1 MFLDIGN
8 IMDFKD
14 DKELFNVKE
23 GFILGNMFKDE
34 YDAYKG
40 YIPSTLHANNEKDKI
55 LLCIYEYDF
64 ALNDLNLYLDLNPN
78 NKKMYDLFK
87 KLNEERK
94 YYVDL
99 YESRYGPL
107 ELDNSDYNSYEWIK
121 GPWPFE
127 GVDINV

>member
-8 IMDFKD
+8 INDFND
-14 DKELFNVKE
+14 NVELFDINK
-23 GFILGNMFKDE
+23 GFMLGNMFKNE
-34 YDAYKG
+34 YDGYKG
-40 YIPSTLHANNEKDKI
+40 YKPSMLHANNEKDKL

-64 ALNDLNLYLDLNPN
+64 ALNDLNLYLDLYPD
-78 NKKMYDLFK
+78 NKKMYNLLK
-87 KLNEERK
+87 KVNEERK
-94 YYVDL
+94 YYIDL

-107 ELDNSDYNSYEWIK
+107 ELDKCDYNSYEWYK

>member
-8 IMDFKD
+8 INNFND
-14 DKELFNVKE
+14 DKELFNIKE
-23 GFILGNMFKDE
+23 GFILGNMFKEE

-40 YIPSTLHANNEKDKI
+40 YIPSSLYANGEKEKL

-64 ALNDLNLYLDLNPN
+64 ALNDLNLYLDLYPN
-78 NKKMYDLFK
+78 DKKMYDLFK

-99 YESRYGPL
+99 YESKCGPL
-107 ELDNSDYNSYEWIK
+107 ELDNTDHSSYEWVK